1 MKLCELKT
9 FTGYGV
15 GWVLSILKFKNRVFF
30 EFEVEKYEYSNYT
43 LLLQIGEFSLL
54 FLTLSLGNYSVSLS
68 LLGKNY
74 GK

>member
-30 EFEVEKYEYSNYT
+30 ELELEKYEFSNYT